1 MLSGH
6 VRFCSMNTRY
16 RRGGSIGEVHW
27 PDAVDLAKL
36 PCPTQCNLQRRN
48 ARLKLSSNLST
59 TLNIGRRLTQKFA
72 RCSIAA
78 SVPGRFNKIEKR
90 AGSTEGRWL
99 DWSPPTKRRL
109 TPHHDPAVCAHDAI
123 ACTIRTAQL
132 VSHRHQP
139 GFFER

>member
-6 VRFCSMNTRY
+6 VRFRSMNTRY
-16 RRGGSIGEVHW
+16 RRGGVDRRGALAGRCGPGETALPNPVQ
-27 PDAVDLAKL
+27 PAK
-36 PCPTQCNLQRRN
+36 RN

-78 SVPGRFNKIEKR
+78 SAPGRFNKIEKR